1 MSNDEKDT
9 RRAAEIYFDA
19 WREKDFARF
28 RTVLADDVDFL
39 GPFGHV
45 VGGDDCTTAMEKGLG
60 PITEDLAVLHRFVDG
75 ADVLTW
81 FELHTSGADPIPVA
95 NWSHVEDGRITQI
108 RVTFDPRPLG
118 A

>member
-1 MSNDEKDT
+1 MNIDENST
-9 RRAAEIYFDA
+9 RQAAETYFA
-19 WREKDFARF
+19 SWRERDFTRF
-28 RTVLADDVDFL
+28 RTALADDVDFL

-45 VGGDDCTTAMEKGLG
+45 VGGDECTTAMQGLAR
-60 PITEDLAVLHRFVDG
+60 ITTDVVVLHRFVDG

-81 FELHTSGADPIPVA
+81 FELHTKDADPIPVA
-95 NWSHVEDGRITQI
+95 NWSHVEDGRITRI